1 MLIKTGGKITYE
13 AVMNN
18 NEMPYL
24 HQIILETLRLYP
36 VIPYLDREC
45 VAING
50 YTSDA
55 FNNFTIP
62 YKMPVLIPIFA
73 IQRDEKYFPDPL
85 KFDPERFAPNNIDN
99 IVDYSFI
106 PFGSGSRNCIGERL
120 AFLQMK
126 IGIVKILKDFRME
139 ITPKTPKI
147 IEFQKRAILIQSEQ
161 GLFINLIKDSLL

>member
-1 MLIKTGGKITYE
+1 MLIKTGGKVTYE

-36 VIPYLDREC
+36 VVPYLDREC
-45 VAING
+45 VALNG

-62 YKMPVLIPIFA
+62 YRMPIIIPIFGLH
-73 IQRDEKYFPDPL
+73 RDEKFFPDPL
-85 KFDPERFAPNNIDN
+85 KFDPERFAPNNKDN
-99 IVDYSFI
+99 IIDYSFI

-120 AFLQMK
+120 AYLQMK
-126 IGIVKILKDFRME
+126 VGIVKILKDFRME
-139 ITPKTPKI
+139 ATSRTPKM
-147 IEFQKRAILIQSEQ
+147 IEFEKRAMLIQSKH
-161 GLFINLIKDSLL
+161 GLFMNLIKDPLL

>member
-1 MLIKTGGKITYE
+1 MLIKTGGQVTYE

-18 NEMPYL
+18 KEMPYL

-55 FNNFTIP
+55 FNHFTIP
-62 YKMPVLIPIFA
+62 HKMPIIIPIFA

-85 KFDPERFAPNNIDN
+85 MFDPERFAPNNKDN

-106 PFGSGSRNCIGERL
+106 PFGTGSRNCVGERL
-120 AFLQMK
+120 AYLQMK

-139 ITPKTPKI
+139 TTPRTPKI
-147 IEFQKRAILIQSEQ
+147 IEFEERAMLIQSKH
-161 GLFINLIKDSLL
+161 GLFINLIKDPLL